1 MYLKIAI
8 STLITLLL
16 AAVLGLGKLYVS
28 SQTESALRLDYIEQL
43 KGEIVTLNIKIIDE
57 TKEQVKVVIEKE
69 TINASFREARSELL
83 KQKGK
88 TKEVVLN
95 PTATKNAVQAS
106 YDTFMID
113 IQCLTGDVAK
123 CVK

>member
-8 STLITLLL
+8 ATLITLLL
-16 AAVLGLGKLYVS
+16 AAILGLGKLYVS

-43 KGEIVTLNIKIIDE
+43 QGEIVTLNIKIIDE
-57 TKEQVKVVIEKE
+57 TKEQVKVVLEKE

-123 CVK
+123 CAK

>member
-43 KGEIVTLNIKIIDE
+43 QGEIVTLNIKIIDE

-69 TINASFREARSELL
+69 TINAAFRKARSELL

-95 PTATKNAVQAS
+95 HTATKNAVQAS

>member
-8 STLITLLL
+8 ATLITLLL

-43 KGEIVTLNIKIIDE
+43 QGEIVTLNIKIIDE

>member
-8 STLITLLL
+8 ATLITLLL

-43 KGEIVTLNIKIIDE
+43 QGEIVTLNIKIIDE

-69 TINASFREARSELL
+69 TINAAFRKARSELL

-123 CVK
+123 CAK

>member
-8 STLITLLL
+8 ATLITLLL

-43 KGEIVTLNIKIIDE
+43 QGEIVTLNIKIIDE
-57 TKEQVKVVIEKE
+57 TKEQAKVVIKKE